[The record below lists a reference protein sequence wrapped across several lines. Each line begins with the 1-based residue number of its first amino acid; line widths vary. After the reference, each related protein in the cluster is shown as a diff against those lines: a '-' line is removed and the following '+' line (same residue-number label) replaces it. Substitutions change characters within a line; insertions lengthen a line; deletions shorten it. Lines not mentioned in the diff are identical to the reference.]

1 MAKLPVP
8 QERVVFSGA
17 NFSQRR
23 AGRGGGLPLANALQ
37 QFAANKRE
45 QLNEEA
51 LVRVQNAAVEAQ
63 REAGIG
69 EVVAAPEDTTGVFR
83 QAFEEQA
90 RSVFSANLSLEANRR
105 ASEFAREHPA
115 DPEAFAEK
123 FDAFMGPQV
132 EALRESDARAAFEVE
147 QRLNDLGLRHQNRL
161 AERAAGQA
169 QEAER
174 SQVFSDLESLSAEL
188 QDNLLRDP
196 DIESLEAGEAEL
208 AERLA
213 QARESGLISASQEIN
228 ERERAN
234 ATLRTEYARGRFN
247 NALEAGDIGGAR
259 GVITMLR
266 DGGLFDDN
274 ATGRTLADRLAREF
288 DAATEEAR
296 AVSSEQLSEA
306 RKTANLALDLET
318 DRSNPQFR
326 NALDTLTL
334 GDEGDR
340 ALANRISTTLDV
352 REQFGPRIN
361 QMNTAE
367 VSAEIEKV
375 RNRPGELDPEEARAM
390 VGELEAR
397 QQELADVAAS
407 GNALNA
413 QNVQLGATPQ
423 QIQRARAAS
432 ARAFNMPLDEVPLVN
447 DQIVSQTAARLER
460 AQRAGDAG
468 SAVQVIEQ
476 MMVPAQDIHDRQN
489 IALTAGEPELAGFAA
504 MAALA
509 PDTAEDLFNL
519 SFQGANTTQQAR
531 DRALNDVEGAR
542 DLVFET
548 AERLS
553 GGRPAVRDSLEVSL
567 TNALTSLVND
577 FEARG
582 TDLQLFGS
590 GVMREF
596 RSLLEP
602 FEQEVELANGARVPA
617 GTISQPEVETLNNAL
632 SDPGEIERR
641 FGEAMVGDPATLAS
655 LTPYPLPGGQWAFQS
670 SRTGSLAEDDEGEI
684 IKLNATEA
692 VEAAA
697 ERQLT
702 EGSSVLG
709 RIFEGR
715 TPTQQAL
722 EVDIPNVA
730 RATSGG
736 DARMLEAVF
745 KAGLK
750 VPSNEKLGRE
760 FTMLW
765 AEENVNE
772 LDDAAYEKAWREAA
786 TPEQRG
792 FVDRPGPLG
801 TADLNDPPDPTRD
814 PLGGKIAASLLM
826 DQFAARFGDG
836 DKALAAYFV
845 GADVIEAAG
854 DDWRKAVPDDVF
866 MFIERVKEEL

>member
-1 MAKLPVP
+1 M
-8 QERVVFSGA
+8 FSGA

-23 AGRGGGLPLANALQ
+23 TGGGGGLPLANALQ

-45 QLNEEA
+45 KLNEEA

-174 SQVFSDLESLSAEL
+174 SQVFSDLENLSAEL

-213 QARESGLISASQEIN
+213 QARESGLISASQEVSQ
-228 ERERAN
+228 RERAS

-274 ATGRTLADRLAREF
+274 ATGRTLAGRLAREF

-296 AVSSEQLSEA
+296 AVSSEQLSVA
-306 RKTANLALDLET
+306 RRTLDVAERLGT
-318 DRSNPQFR
+318 DPGNEQVQA
-326 NALDTLTL
+326 ALDTLVL
-334 GDEGDR
+334 GDEADR
-340 ALANRISTTLDV
+340 DQAGRFSNSVAV
-352 REQFGPRIN
+352 REQFGSAIN
-361 QMNTAE
+361 AMSPTELDAQLQRVRQNPGAFD
-367 VSAEIEKV
+367 SEII
-375 RNRPGELDPEEARAM
+375 GELQTQIEN
-390 VGELEAR
+390 R
-397 QQELADVAAS
+397 QQELSDAAAS

-413 QNVQLGATPQ
+413 QDVQLGATPQ
-423 QIQRARAAS
+423 QIQRARVAS
-432 ARAFNMPLDEVPLVN
+432 ARAFNIPLDEVPLVN
-447 DQIVSQTAARLER
+447 DQIVGPTAARLEQ

-468 SAVQVIEQ
+468 AAVEVIEQ
-476 MMVPAQDIHDRQN
+476 MMAHAQDTHDRQN

-531 DRALNDVEGAR
+531 DRALDDVKGAR
-542 DLVFET
+542 DLIFET

-553 GGRPAVRDSLEVSL
+553 GGRPAVRDSMEVSL

-596 RSLLEP
+596 RALLEP
-602 FEQEVELANGARVPA
+602 FEQEVELANGARLPA
-617 GTISQPEVETLNNAL
+617 NTVNPAEVEVLNNAL
-632 SDPGEIERR
+632 SDPMEIERR
-641 FGEAMVGDPATLAS
+641 FGEALVGDPATLAS
-655 LTPYPLPGGQWAFQS
+655 LTPHPLPGGQWAFRS
-670 SRTGSLAEDDEGEI
+670 TRSGRLETNAEGEV

-692 VEAAA
+692 VEAATD
-697 ERQLT
+697 RQLT
-702 EGSSVLG
+702 EGSSMLG

-736 DARMLEAVF
+736 DSRMLEAVF

-750 VPSNEKLGRE
+750 VPASEKLGRE
-760 FTMLW
+760 YTMLW
-765 AEENVNE
+765 AVENVNE
-772 LDDAAYEKAWREAA
+772 IDDAAYEKAWREAA

-801 TADLNDPPDPTRD
+801 TADLDDPPDPTRD
-814 PLGGKIAASLLM
+814 PMGGKVAASLLM
-826 DQFAARFGDG
+826 DQFAERFGDG

-854 DDWRKAVPDDVF
+854 DEWRKAVPDDVF